1 MGDCFWLGPDEWL
14 VIGEHDLE
22 TLERAVG
29 PDEGAAVDVSASRE
43 LLELEGPWARDVLA
57 SCCALDLHPRVFGP
71 GHCAQTLVAKAPVLL
86 GQTDEF
92 PTYLVLVRPSL
103 FSYVFS
109 WLDDGIKAVLAERR
123 RL

>member
-1 MGDCFWLGPDEWL
+1 MGECYWLGPDEWL
-14 VIGEHDLE
+14 VIGAHDLE
-22 TLERAVG
+22 TLVRAVG
-29 PDEGAAVDVSASRE
+29 PDEGAAVDVSASRL

-86 GQTDEF
+86 CQTDEF
-92 PTYLVLVRPSL
+92 PTYLLLVRRSL

-109 WLDDGIKAVLAERR
+109 WLDDGIMAVLAERR
-123 RL
+123 